1 MARANAATTSRKQ
14 AEGGKILNRRMTQ
27 MGLNADVENTEIGEP
42 RDRNS
47 VDNMVC
53 KG

>member
-14 AEGGKILNRRMTQ
+14 AEGEILNRRMTQ
-27 MGLNADVENTEIGEP
+27 MGLNADVENTEIGKP